1 MFDFPWLAFIVS
13 SIVSFVFRA
22 IVFMPSV
29 LGKKWARAVFPKGMS
44 ADAKMDARLILLV
57 LASSIWTAL
66 VSVMIIWFF
75 GATPDAFVMFVLV
88 VGLIKFYAFETVG
101 FAKRAKEAV
110 FVELVSTFGGFALSI
125 LTATFFIR

>member
-13 SIVSFVFRA
+13 SIVSFVFRSV
-22 IVFMPSV
+22 IFMPSV
-29 LGKKWARAVFPKGMS
+29 LGKKWASAAFPKGMP
-44 ADAKMDARLILLV
+44 ADADMDVRLILLV
-57 LASSIWTAL
+57 LVSSVWIAL

-75 GATPDAFVMFVLV
+75 GATPDAFVMFVLIA
-88 VGLIKFYAFETVG
+88 GFIKFHAFEAIG

-110 FVELVSTFGGFALSI
+110 FVELVSILGGFALSI